1 MFSARMNNER
11 SKWELGGN
19 KTADDI
25 LSEALTLYNN
35 AVSTNRWNIS
45 DPKDAKIM
53 ALTTKV
59 EELLAGRNTGSAAFV
74 SNGQSQSQPSR
85 FISIDA
91 WRMVKKGASMER
103 EGKTWY
109 WCPRHV
115 VQGKY
120 DGLYVTHKPEDHD
133 EWQKKKDIQNAKK
146 KASKVNSKD
155 NDVQPKQQD
164 SIKNL
169 TLNDNLKA
177 ALLTHSEM
185 TGAQVEALLADMGE
199 HSDF

>member
-11 SKWELGGN
+11 SKWELGGT
-19 KTADDI
+19 KTADDV

-35 AVSTNRWNIS
+35 AVSTNRWNTT

-59 EELLAGRNTGSAAFV
+59 EELLASRTSGSAAFV
-74 SNGQSQSQPSR
+74 SNGQSNSQPSR

-91 WRMVKKGASMER
+91 WRMVKKGASVER

-115 VQGKY
+115 VTGRY

-155 NDVQPKQQD
+155 SDDKNVQQESSK
-164 SIKNL
+164 SL

-185 TGAQVEALLADMGE
+185 TGAQVEALLAEMGE
-199 HSDF
+199 QPDF